1 MALNAKFLTTK
12 YIIKMKKQNTPAQ
25 VAAPANAEIE
35 KIIEKY
41 ASHTPGGVSY
51 KLRERIRRIRKLAKS
66 KVPPEKIEEL
76 LKNEDRRTI
85 LCLVYGT
92 YKMEDG
98 TRKKTV
104 TKRDEHHK
112 VVGKE
117 EIEIPNILYG
127 VYAAKKLMEDNKIPI
142 ISYGKTYVY
151 ADIDKKDVDKV
162 SKLMEQVGRVH
173 IYKWQESKQPVKKDK
188 KPSNNTDEVKKANK
202 AAKHINMK
210 PFYAAKR
217 KGCIDERI
225 KKYNPKLAEQIQK
238 WLDAIPERTKRKNRG
253 TGKGK
258 HGFATAKLQ
267 RTTLEIK
274 RSKRIKACLRQIDK
288 LEAIKAVETLKSASN
303 AKKKADKAA
312 VRAAKKEQS
321 LKLAA

>member
-1 MALNAKFLTTK
+1 
-12 YIIKMKKQNTPAQ
+12 MKKQNTPAQ

-35 KIIEKY
+35 NIIEKY
-41 ASHTPGGVSY
+41 ASHTPGKVTS

-76 LKNEDRRTI
+76 LKNENRRTI
-85 LCLVYGT
+85 LCLIYGT
-92 YKMEDG
+92 YQMEDG

-127 VYAAKKLMEDNKIPI
+127 VYAAKKLMEDNKIPV
-142 ISYGKTYVY
+142 ISHGKTYIFV
-151 ADIDKKDVDKV
+151 DVDKKDVDKV
-162 SKLMEQVGRVH
+162 SELMKPIGRTH
-173 IYKWQESKQPVKKDK
+173 IYKWQEFKQPVKKEK

-202 AAKHINMK
+202 ASKHVDMK

-217 KGCIDERI
+217 KGYIDERI

-238 WLDAIPERTKRKNRG
+238 WLDATSERTKRKNRG
-253 TGKGK
+253 KGK
-258 HGFATAKLQ
+258 RKHSFATAKLQ

-274 RSKRIKACLRQIDK
+274 RSKRIKACLRQIDH
-288 LEAIKAVETLKSASN
+288 LEKVKATETLKSASN
-303 AKKKADKAA
+303 AKKKANKAA
-312 VRAAKKEQS
+312 IKAAKKEQS